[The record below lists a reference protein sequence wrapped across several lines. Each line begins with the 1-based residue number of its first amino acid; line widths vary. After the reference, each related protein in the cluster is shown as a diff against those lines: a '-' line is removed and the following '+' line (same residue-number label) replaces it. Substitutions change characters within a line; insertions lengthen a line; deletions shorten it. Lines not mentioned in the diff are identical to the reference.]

1 MFHGVQAR
9 NQIFLGEFQLSDKV
23 GCILAYPGS
32 YPPTIPNRTPQVPPG
47 NTPLGCIVVGAAI
60 PLPLGRVNPS
70 VAAWIICT
78 RPIRIPI
85 LLRQNAHCKGGVTST
100 IKQHYDCKG
109 GVTSTMKQH
118 YDCKGGVTS
127 TIKQHYDENIK
138 LSPSICK
145 NVLFALGQSTFPS
158 SATSSSSRKRA
169 LQIREVTSTIK
180 YLSDENIKRWN
191 DDDAD
196 GMMTPDFWSVVSASG
211 KAAVREAADQPR
223 GRPSL
228 QILRYTS
235 SLFRYIWAFP
245 WIQPSF

>member
-32 YPPTIPNRTPQVPPG
+32 YPPTIPYRTPQVPPG

-100 IKQHYDCKG
+100 IKQHYD
-109 GVTSTMKQH
+109 
-118 YDCKGGVTS
+118 
-127 TIKQHYDENIK
+127 ENIK
-138 LSPSICK
+138 LYPAIFT

-180 YLSDENIKRWN
+180 YLSDENIKWWN

-235 SLFRYIWAFP
+235 LFRYIRAFP

>member
-32 YPPTIPNRTPQVPPG
+32 YPPTIPYRTPQVPPG

-100 IKQHYDCKG
+100 KKNNIM
-109 GVTSTMKQH
+109 MKISN
-118 YDCKGGVTS
+118 Y
-127 TIKQHYDENIK
+127 I
-138 LSPSICK
+138 LR
-145 NVLFALGQSTFPS
+145 
-158 SATSSSSRKRA
+158 SSRMYYLHSANPHSHLPRRA
-169 LQIREVTSTIK
+169 PRRENERCK
-180 YLSDENIKRWN
+180 Y
-191 DDDAD
+191 
-196 GMMTPDFWSVVSASG
+196 
-211 KAAVREAADQPR
+211 VRSHQ
-223 GRPSL
+223 
-228 QILRYTS
+228 Q
-235 SLFRYIWAFP
+235 
-245 WIQPSF
+245 

>member
-32 YPPTIPNRTPQVPPG
+32 YPPTIPHRTPQVPPG
-47 NTPLGCIVVGAAI
+47 NTPLRCIVVGAAI

-85 LLRQNAHCKGGVTST
+85 LLRQNAHCKGGT
-100 IKQHYDCKG
+100 
-109 GVTSTMKQH
+109 
-118 YDCKGGVTS
+118 VTS

-138 LSPSICK
+138 LYPAIFT
-145 NVLFALGQSTFPS
+145 NVLFALGQSAFPS

-180 YLSDENIKRWN
+180 YLSDENIKRWK

-196 GMMTPDFWSVVSASG
+196 GMMTPDF
-211 KAAVREAADQPR
+211 
-223 GRPSL
+223 
-228 QILRYTS
+228 
-235 SLFRYIWAFP
+235 
-245 WIQPSF
+245 